1 MSWGKGFFPSFNRIA
16 KVMDTIEIS
25 KGYIWPGRPPKIL
38 ASDMRKET
46 KKNNKTGKYMLIL
59 YMGTAL
65 RLVEKINVSSQDFS
79 YA

>member
-1 MSWGKGFFPSFNRIA
+1 
-16 KVMDTIEIS
+16 
-25 KGYIWPGRPPKIL
+25 
-38 ASDMRKET
+38 MRKET